1 MPDLVII
8 DGDQAMFMT
17 AFGAAIVLVG
27 PGKLSGTGKST
38 VKGKKICLEGDEKKV
53 EVPGCMYTTPQYII
67 PGIGT
72 LKIDALGGDQTS
84 KNVKDS
90 GKGIILKG
98 GQFTAKFE
106 VQSPAKDPSV
116 APAPPQPDSTSS
128 YSGQGN
134 FITTNTKVKAD

>member
-1 MPDLVII
+1 MLDLVII
-8 DGDQAMFMT
+8 DSDLAMFSP
-17 AFGAAIVLVG
+17 AFGMAIVIVR
-27 PGKLSGTGKST
+27 PGKLAGTGKST
-38 VKGKKICLEGDEKKV
+38 VNGKRICLEGDEKKL

-72 LKIDALGGDQTS
+72 LKIDALGGDQLS

-90 GKGIILKG
+90 DKGIILKG
-98 GQFTAKFE
+98 SMFTAKFE
-106 VQSPAKDPSV
+106 VQSPAQDPSV